1 MIYALFVL
9 IAVLAAV
16 FAADLPSL
24 NFEGF
29 SWAENLA
36 FDGLGNL
43 FVTDAVRGEL
53 WRFFH

>member
-1 MIYALFVL
+1 MIFAFL
-9 IAVLAAV
+9 ILSAVLSIV
-16 FAADLPSL
+16 FAADLPLL

-53 WRFFH
+53 WR

>member
-1 MIYALFVL
+1 MIFFAFILV
-9 IAVLAAV
+9 AVLAVASS
-16 FAADLPSL
+16 ADLPVL

-36 FDGLGNL
+36 FDGLGSL

-53 WRFFH
+53 WR